1 MKRLLSWLVLILL
14 NGVVGAM
21 VSVLNSLAPI
31 VANTISRANLLIQKI
46 LYPVEVIFGALP
58 LVVAVCVP
66 YLVVSVSNRIY
77 VSQKGI
83 RYTLTS
89 AVMLLLYVLSGIS
102 ALFGLGE
109 FRYIFIVLIVYYVVL
124 LYAGQKA
131 TEE

>member
-1 MKRLLSWLVLILL
+1 MGL
-14 NGVVGAM
+14 
-21 VSVLNSLAPI
+21 
-31 VANTISRANLLIQKI
+31 QKI

-83 RYTLTS
+83 RYALTS

-124 LYAGQKA
+124 LYAGRKA